1 MNVAQ
6 KNLSPTEALLY
17 IAPSLP
23 LIGTFLFFKDHR
35 DTLPVLE
42 NIADTNLAETLL
54 LTSDFLYLKSN
65 TPQSLENLKLSAMA
79 EIDDYLSSCPKEETA
94 TIDSTEIKIDI
105 LIKTIIAPFLQK
117 DGGDLK
123 QETYNNGV
131 LKVRFLG
138 KCQTCPYAHRT
149 LKSHVEKNL
158 QHYLPQIR
166 EVVLI

>member
-17 IAPSLP
+17 VTPPLP
-23 LIGTFLFFKDHR
+23 LIGTFLFLKDSQN
-35 DTLPVLE
+35 TLPVLE

-54 LTSDFLYLKSN
+54 LTSDFLYLKSK
-65 TPQSLENLKLSAMA
+65 TPQSLEDLKLSAMA
-79 EIDDYLSSCPKEETA
+79 ELDDYLVSSPKEETA
-94 TIDSTEIKIDI
+94 ATDLTEIKIDI

-117 DGGDLK
+117 DGGNLK
-123 QETYNNGV
+123 QEAYDNGV

>member
-17 IAPSLP
+17 ITPKLP
-23 LIGTFLFFKDHR
+23 LLGTFLFSPENKD
-35 DTLPVLE
+35 DLPLLKS
-42 NIADTNLAETLL
+42 IAAADTAETLL
-54 LTSDFLYLKSN
+54 LTSDFLYLKSRI
-65 TPQSLENLKLSAMA
+65 PQSLEDLKLLAMA
-79 EIDDYLSSCPKEETA
+79 ETDDYIISAPKEKTAET
-94 TIDSTEIKIDI
+94 TFTEIKTDI

-117 DGGDLK
+117 DGGNLEREAYD
-123 QETYNNGV
+123 NGV

-138 KCQTCPYAHRT
+138 KCQTCPYAQRT

-166 EVVLI
+166 EVVLV